1 MMEFADKDTKSQTPY
16 KIIKMINGE
25 DILCKILQ
33 EYSDAVVV
41 ECPMSVTRQQVMD
54 SPEHMVE
61 HTGLQRWINF
71 TNDVKFVIDKEKI
84 LGFGNLAP
92 EVIVYYKMIS
102 GKAKEEAGIESAKDE
117 DEDKIM
123 EKIRVNVDRLEQ
135 IMEASN
141 DEESTDKRITHLQPK
156 KILH

>member
-1 MMEFADKDTKSQTPY
+1 M
-16 KIIKMINGE
+16 
-25 DILCKILQ
+25 
-33 EYSDAVVV
+33 
-41 ECPMSVTRQQVMD
+41 
-54 SPEHMVE
+54 
-61 HTGLQRWINF
+61 RWINF
-71 TNDVKFVIDKEKI
+71 TNDIKFVIDKEKI

-135 IMEASN
+135 IMEASDN
-141 DEESTDKRITHLQPK
+141 EGSTDPRITHLQPK

>member
-1 MMEFADKDTKSQTPY
+1 MEFADKDAKSQSPY
-16 KIIKMINGE
+16 KIIKMING
-25 DILCKILQ
+25 DDVLCKILQ

-102 GKAKEEAGIESAKDE
+102 GKAKEEAGIESDNSE
-117 DEDKIM
+117 EENKIM
-123 EKIRVNVDRLEQ
+123 EKIRVNVDRLQQ
-135 IMEASN
+135 IMEVSESN
-141 DEESTDKRITHLQPK
+141 EETDKRITHLQPK

>member
-1 MMEFADKDTKSQTPY
+1 MEFEDKDAKSQTPY
-16 KIIKMINGE
+16 KIIKMING
-25 DILCKILQ
+25 DDVLCKILQ

-54 SPEHMVE
+54 SPEQIVE

-102 GKAKEEAGIESAKDE
+102 GKAKEEAGIEAANGE

-123 EKIRVNVDRLEQ
+123 EKIRVNVDRLQQ
-135 IMEASN
+135 IMEASDSN
-141 DEESTDKRITHLQPK
+141 EESVDQKITHMHPK
-156 KILH
+156 KVLH

>member
-102 GKAKEEAGIESAKDE
+102 GKAKEEAGIESDNSE
-117 DEDKIM
+117 DEEKIM

-135 IMEASN
+135 IMEASEHT
-141 DEESTDKRITHLQPK
+141 EEDKRITHLQPK

>member
-1 MMEFADKDTKSQTPY
+1 MEFADKDAKSQSPY
-16 KIIKMINGE
+16 KIIKMING
-25 DILCKILQ
+25 DDVLCKILQ

-102 GKAKEEAGIESAKDE
+102 GKAKEEAGIESDNSE
-117 DEDKIM
+117 DEEKIM

-135 IMEASN
+135 IMEASEHT
-141 DEESTDKRITHLQPK
+141 DETDKRITHLQPK

>member
-102 GKAKEEAGIESAKDE
+102 GKAKKEAGIESDNTE
-117 DEDKIM
+117 DEEKIM

-135 IMEASN
+135 IMEASEHT
-141 DEESTDKRITHLQPK
+141 EEDKRITHLQPK

>member
-1 MMEFADKDTKSQTPY
+1 MMEFADKDVKSQSPY
-16 KIIKMINGE
+16 KIIKMING
-25 DILCKILQ
+25 DDVLCKILQ

-71 TNDVKFVIDKEKI
+71 TNDINFVIDKEKI

-102 GKAKEEAGIESAKDE
+102 GKAKEEAGIEAANGE

-135 IMEASN
+135 IMEASEHT
-141 DEESTDKRITHLQPK
+141 EEIDKRITHLQPK

>member
-1 MMEFADKDTKSQTPY
+1 MMEFADKDIKSQTPY
-16 KIIKMINGE
+16 KIIKMING
-25 DILCKILQ
+25 DDVLCKILQ

-41 ECPMSVTRQQVMD
+41 ECPMSITKQQTMD
-54 SPEHMVE
+54 SAEHIVE

-71 TNDVKFVIDKEKI
+71 TNDIKFVIDKEKI
-84 LGFGNLAP
+84 MGFGNLAP

-123 EKIRVNVDRLEQ
+123 EKIRGNVDRLEQ
-135 IMEASN
+135 IMEASEHT
-141 DEESTDKRITHLQPK
+141 EETDNKITHVQSK
-156 KILH
+156 KVLH